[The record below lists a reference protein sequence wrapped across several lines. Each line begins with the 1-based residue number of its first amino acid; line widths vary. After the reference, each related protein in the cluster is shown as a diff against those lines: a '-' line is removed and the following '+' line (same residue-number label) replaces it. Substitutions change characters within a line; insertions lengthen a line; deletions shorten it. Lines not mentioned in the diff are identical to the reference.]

1 MSPMPFRHHRS
12 SVRVLQLFGAA
23 VFAAAVAVLVWVT
36 WTHGSAPQETGGA
49 EYTPTRPSATPAA
62 KQKVAVFIGDSYT
75 QGSGKWPDAVSKAQ
89 GWEEVNLGRGGTGY
103 AVRHTGD
110 AAQNG
115 CGMDE
120 CPSFAEMV
128 DAAVKRHPDVV
139 VVAGGRNDGGADI
152 ADQVHD
158 TFAGLRERL
167 PDAQIIAVQPMWD
180 ASGYPDFLVDYGKV
194 IKKEVQAVDGEYL
207 KIGSPLEGR
216 PNLVQDDGVHPTDEG
231 QKLLAAAVNESLSRS

>member
-1 MSPMPFRHHRS
+1 MSPVPSRHHRS

-23 VFAAAVAVLVWVT
+23 VFAAAVAVLVWFT
-36 WTHGSAPQETGGA
+36 WTQGSAPKETA
-49 EYTPTRPSATPAA
+49 ERP
-62 KQKVAVFIGDSYT
+62 VAVFIGDSYT

-120 CPSFAEMV
+120 CPNFAEMV

-180 ASGYPDFLVDYGKV
+180 ASEYPDFLVDYGKV
-194 IKKEVQAVDGEYL
+194 IKKEVEAVDGEYL

>member
-1 MSPMPFRHHRS
+1 MSPMPARHHRS
-12 SVRVLQLFGAA
+12 SVRALQLFGAA
-23 VFAAAVAVLVWVT
+23 VFAAAVAVLVWFT
-36 WTHGSAPQETGGA
+36 WTQGSAPQETA
-49 EYTPTRPSATPAA
+49 SAKYTPNRPSTIPAA
-62 KQKVAVFIGDSYT
+62 KRPVAVFIGDSYT

-89 GWEEVNLGRGGTGY
+89 GWEEVNLGRGGTGFT
-103 AVRHTGD
+103 VRHTGD

-128 DAAVKRHPDVV
+128 DAAAKRHPDIV

-158 TFAGLRERL
+158 TFTGLRQRL
-167 PDAQIIAVQPMWD
+167 PDAQIIAIQPMWD
-180 ASGYPDFLVDYGKV
+180 ASHYPEFLVEYGKV

-216 PNLVQDDGVHPTDEG
+216 PNLVQDDGVHPTDDG
-231 QKLLAAAVNESLSRS
+231 QKLLAAAVNESLTRS